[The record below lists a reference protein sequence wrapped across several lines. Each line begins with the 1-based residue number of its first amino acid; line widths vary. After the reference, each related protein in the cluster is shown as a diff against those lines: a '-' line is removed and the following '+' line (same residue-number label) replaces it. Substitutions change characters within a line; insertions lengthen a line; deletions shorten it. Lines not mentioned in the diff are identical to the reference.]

1 MPNVILTPHI
11 SGSSLSQNFNRRVWE
26 IFQNNVQ
33 RYRAGQPL
41 LNELSPRQLSEVR

>member
-11 SGSSLSQNFNRRVWE
+11 SGISVHYETRLAALFADNLR
-26 IFQNNVQ
+26 

-41 LNELSPRQLSEVR
+41 QNRYDPSRGY